1 MSYNEPYQSYPAQR
15 IKTVLVIESELAPLV
30 RRRPIEVL
38 RGIDMRGDWLFG
50 IELRQINQLTLA
62 KVRALAP
69 DGTTIAIASCALSE
83 WPTSVEL
90 RHLIQALGDSELGA
104 LTIKFDGPATHDE
117 ETLELDTV
125 PFKLMEFRSYAP
137 EGRELI
143 APWVTLALTA

>member
-15 IKTVLVIESELAPLV
+15 TKTVLIIESELAPLV

-50 IELRQINQLTLA
+50 IELRQVNNLTLA

-83 WPTSVEL
+83 WPNSVEL
-90 RHLIQALGDSELGA
+90 RHWIQAFGNSELGA
-104 LTIKFDGPATHDE
+104 LTIKFNGPDIGNE
-117 ETLELDTV
+117 EALELDTV
-125 PFKLMEFRSYAP
+125 PFKLMEFRSYSP
-137 EGRELI
+137 EGLELI